1 MYLSLLVD
9 EETARRIMD
18 GQRVVGAIYHCGDK
32 TAYLRPYAT
41 SRRKPRGA
49 YCRSAH
55 GCVRLSKRELHV
67 KVRIKRDERLC
78 DTLSMELRDELWDL
92 QSKAKRLIEDEEGKA
107 DKAGPEGGETTAG
120 HPADSEGKEAE
131 DGQTK

>member
-49 YCRSAH
+49 YSRSTH
-55 GCVRLSKRELHV
+55 GCVRLSKRELQV

-78 DTLSMELRDELWDL
+78 DTLSTELRDELWDL
-92 QSKAKRLIEDEEGKA
+92 QDKAKRLIEDEEGKA
-107 DKAGPEGGETTAG
+107 EKAEPEGGETTEG
-120 HPADSEGKEAE
+120 QPTDSEGKEV
-131 DGQTK
+131 

>member
-55 GCVRLSKRELHV
+55 GCVRLSKKELHV

-78 DTLSMELRDELWDL
+78 DSLNTELRDELWDL
-92 QSKAKRLIEDEEGKA
+92 QDKAKRLIADE
-107 DKAGPEGGETTAG
+107 
-120 HPADSEGKEAE
+120 EGKEAE

>member
-41 SRRKPRGA
+41 PRRRQRGA
-49 YCRSAH
+49 YSRSAH
-55 GCVRLSKRELHV
+55 GSVRLNKKELQV
-67 KVRIKRDERLC
+67 KIRIKRDERLS
-78 DTLSMELRDELWDL
+78 DGLGTELRDELWDL
-92 QSKAKRLIEDEEGKA
+92 QNKANRLIADEKSETA
-107 DKAGPEGGETTAG
+107 PTEPEGEKPVEGQ
-120 HPADSEGKEAE
+120 PADEPAE
-131 DGQTK
+131 KIST